1 MQKGVD
7 RMSNLNRRG
16 FVGRLMAALGVGT
29 VLPEVLRAD
38 EPFAS
43 LGEQIRAIA
52 DASDDGGFMV
62 APEFAE
68 EIRRRMKYT
77 DA

>member
-52 DASDDGGFMV
+52 DASDDGGYMV
-62 APEFAE
+62 AAE
-68 EIRRRMKYT
+68 YDEKIRRSMKHT
-77 DA
+77 NA